1 MDGEKETIIMG
12 AAEVICCFFLEEKIY
27 TTDQK
32 LVNTSTHA
40 YLRCVC
46 AGKQASAYTQPS
58 RDRGK
63 GTYIGLTRCVDG
75 EGAADSHMFFFLK
88 SKYTTNQKL
97 VITCT
102 HVPEICLNALCQ
114 EEHRQV

>member
-1 MDGEKETIIMG
+1 MG
-12 AAEVICCFFLEEKIY
+12 AAEVIVVFLEEKIH

-75 EGAADSHMFFFLK
+75 EGATDSDT
-88 SKYTTNQKL
+88 S
-97 VITCT
+97 
-102 HVPEICLNALCQ
+102 
-114 EEHRQV
+114 